1 MWFFCS
7 KASRVAVPDRNSDF
21 ISMSERGTYGLDPRV
36 PLTTLCMIRWYQ
48 IVVLL
53 LPGIPRSCTWP
64 EFRFVLDVR
73 KRVDAALHLPW
84 VDVNSF
90 SGSDLSQ
97 TLPPPIPITGRNCRL
112 AFPYNCVAVREQGG
126 ASGANLD
133 PTWEL
138 SSRRWCHGR

>member
-21 ISMSERGTYGLDPRV
+21 ISMSERGTDGLDPRV

-90 SGSDLSQ
+90 SGSHFSH
-97 TLPPPIPITGRNCRL
+97 TLPPPIPIADRNCRL
-112 AFPYNCVAVREQGG
+112 AFPYNSVAVPEQGC
-126 ASGANLD
+126 AFGANL
-133 PTWEL
+133 P
-138 SSRRWCHGR
+138 GN